1 MAWRKWCRDI
11 LDQIRSDQIRSRRRN
26 GMDRWMYR
34 RMDGSLLYLLLITV
48 LTVLYCCKTTIPLP
62 GIYKLMNMNIIYEHW
77 VRRRRGGGGEDGRN
91 ATQKQLQSQFILY
104 IIDIIYC
111 QCKSYVQNRQRERER
126 FYCSCSIHSVVYV
139 LLY

>member
-1 MAWRKWCRDI
+1 MAWRKWCRDR
-11 LDQIRSDQIRSRRRN
+11 LDKIRSDQIRSRRRN

-48 LTVLYCCKTTIPLP
+48 LTVLYCCNTTIPLP

-111 QCKSYVQNRQRERER
+111 QCKSYV
-126 FYCSCSIHSVVYV
+126 
-139 LLY
+139 